1 MLWYTLVAKDFFA
14 VAVVV
19 AAAVLDHIV
28 CKIKMSFNFTEKIT
42 QFIIQITNII
52 FREIEVLGY
61 LSKILVKT

>member
-1 MLWYTLVAKDFFA
+1 LVAKDFFA

-42 QFIIQITNII
+42 QFII
-52 FREIEVLGY
+52 
-61 LSKILVKT
+61 